1 MSANASTEAR
11 FRRMAAVHVVGAVT
25 EEGLTATEET
35 DRALRQKAA
44 VAPAAWR
51 TGGLGEAGLDALR
64 TTQRN
69 G

>member
-11 FRRMAAVHVVGAVT
+11 FRRMAAGHVVGAAT
-25 EEGLTATEET
+25 EEGVTATEDT
-35 DRALRQKAA
+35 VRAQRRQAA
-44 VAPAAWR
+44 ATPAAWR
-51 TGGLGEAGLDALR
+51 AGELGEAALDALR